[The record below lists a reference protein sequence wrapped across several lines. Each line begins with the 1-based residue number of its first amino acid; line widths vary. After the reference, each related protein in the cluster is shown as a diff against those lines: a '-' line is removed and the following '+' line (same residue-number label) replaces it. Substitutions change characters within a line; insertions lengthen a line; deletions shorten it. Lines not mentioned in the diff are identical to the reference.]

1 MSKFRTFKQ
10 FLESKEKKSKGKIHM
25 TLDVEGE
32 PVIVGGKKKKLSA
45 PIKRVLNIGGEP
57 ETI

>member
-1 MSKFRTFKQ
+1 MKFRTFKEY
-10 FLESKEKKSKGKIHM
+10 LEAREKKEKGKIHM

-32 PVIVGGKKKKLSA
+32 PVIVGGKKKPIKGKL
-45 PIKRVLNIGGEP
+45 KRVLDIEGEP